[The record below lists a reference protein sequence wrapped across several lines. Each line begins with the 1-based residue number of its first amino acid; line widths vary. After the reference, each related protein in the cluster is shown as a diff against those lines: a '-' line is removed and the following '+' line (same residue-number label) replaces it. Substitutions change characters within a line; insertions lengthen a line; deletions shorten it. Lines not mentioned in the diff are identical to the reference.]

1 MNKLKSYFIVIL
13 VALLF
18 FYTFGLNNIFNALSQ
33 FFITSFHLSP
43 SQVGFVSSLFFYGNI
58 IFLVPAGLIVDRVS
72 PKKLLPIIMIL
83 CATFT
88 VFMGF
93 TGNIVL
99 MSIARFLTGVCA
111 AFGFVGCVRVAANI
125 MDKKQLS
132 KATGIIV
139 TLGMLGGFAAQAPLT
154 YLIEKTSWQTGL
166 ITVGII
172 GYIIAILIYFA
183 LRNTHY
189 ALGKL
194 QLTQSIL
201 QKLKIVFLNLQN
213 ILCAAYTSLM
223 NLPIYMLGA
232 MWGIPYLVSV
242 GNYSQTQAATISG
255 MLFLGTMIGSP
266 ITGAISDFYK
276 SRKGIMIVGAIIS
289 ILVML
294 IILHVK
300 TDYYTDLFLFLLLGM
315 VTSTQILSYPVVV
328 ENNPTELS
336 GSATSVISIISL
348 LGGAIIQPLFG
359 IILVHFSVNNVINGY
374 SYSTAIKCL
383 LVAFAIAAVV
393 GLFIKKHGGES

>member
-1 MNKLKSYFIVIL
+1 
-13 VALLF
+13 
-18 FYTFGLNNIFNALSQ
+18 
-33 FFITSFHLSP
+33 
-43 SQVGFVSSLFFYGNI
+43 
-58 IFLVPAGLIVDRVS
+58 
-72 PKKLLPIIMIL
+72 
-83 CATFT
+83 
-88 VFMGF
+88 
-93 TGNIVL
+93 
-99 MSIARFLTGVCA
+99 
-111 AFGFVGCVRVAANI
+111 
-125 MDKKQLS
+125 
-132 KATGIIV
+132 
-139 TLGMLGGFAAQAPLT
+139 
-154 YLIEKTSWQTGL
+154 
-166 ITVGII
+166 
-172 GYIIAILIYFA
+172 
-183 LRNTHY
+183 
-189 ALGKL
+189 
-194 QLTQSIL
+194 
-201 QKLKIVFLNLQN
+201 
-213 ILCAAYTSLM
+213 M